1 VNIWTILGLAP
12 TADTREIKRAYAR
25 KLKVTR
31 PEDDPAAFQA
41 LNEAYQ
47 TALRMAQFVVVEEDE
62 EEPAPEPQPEPEPE
76 QHALAA
82 AEAEPAPAPAW
93 ERPLPPLREDEEETA
108 EESWERP
115 VAALREEAWERPVAA
130 FRAPV
135 DQAAL
140 EEQRRREREQAREQA
155 RAQAEAAS
163 QAAFEQAQR
172 LWGEFLANSHVAP
185 RWQLT
190 QLFDSSE
197 LFNLEVR
204 EHFELFALQY
214 CAGED
219 CRDDVREEIV
229 AAYRWEEDDSFI
241 GRRLPQAA
249 GEALARL
256 RAGRSHQQFRFETGT
271 DPAIAALL
279 ADTPGRRFGSTLS
292 RGFTRRMQEQ
302 IALIRGYHREM
313 LHFKLNAEVFQEW
326 ERRVE
331 GRRYFVETA
340 LVSAA
345 VGLLPFM
352 WAVVFGGHASGDAFA
367 LMVLAGGMLLAFGT
381 GAAWAH
387 YQPLARMTGSSW
399 HAWLLHDLRY
409 RPRWQFGWIALY
421 AAFSTL
427 MFIPDPPAPL
437 VWLVTAAMTGA
448 AMWGAFA
455 NSVMFEGTTF
465 LIAGVVGVVL
475 GTLLFQRPFESYGYL
490 ACATGVFAGMLLHYR
505 GGGDLWHLLG
515 KGAALLVRLRYAWLA
530 GAAGLLLSADATPLH
545 DHLHAAITW
554 LWLLA
559 GILLS
564 RPTVHHAAALLGGF
578 LGWGLLAA
586 TFTKSSVLN
595 RSPMMTIA
603 MAMIAVAIYML
614 VNMSRANKNQH
625 QFS

>member
-25 KLKVTR
+25 KLKITR

-47 TALRMAQFVVVEEDE
+47 TALRMAQFVVVEEEEDPAPQPEQQALATVE
-62 EEPAPEPQPEPEPE
+62 EEPA
-76 QHALAA
+76 L
-82 AEAEPAPAPAW
+82 APAW
-93 ERPLPPLREDEEETA
+93 ERPLPVAREEDEAIGEA
-108 EESWERP
+108 WERP

-135 DQAAL
+135 DKAAL
-140 EEQRRREREQAREQA
+140 EEQRRRDREEA

-219 CRDDVREEIV
+219 CSDDVREDIV
-229 AAYRWEEDDSFI
+229 DAYGWEEDGSFI

-249 GEALARL
+249 GEAMARL
-256 RAGRSHQQFRFETGT
+256 RASRSHYQFRFQVGT

-279 ADTPGRRFGSTLS
+279 ADTPGRRFGSTLN

-313 LHFKLNAEVFQEW
+313 LHFKLNPEVFEEW

-352 WAVVFGGHASGDAFA
+352 WAVVFGGHTSSDAFS
-367 LMVLAGGMLLAFGT
+367 LMVLAGGMLLAVGV

-387 YQPLARMTGSSW
+387 YQPLARMTRSSW
-399 HAWLLHDLRY
+399 HARLLHDLRY
-409 RPRWQFGWIALY
+409 RPRWQFGWMALY
-421 AAFSTL
+421 AVFSTL

-437 VWLVTAAMTGA
+437 VWLVTAAMIGA
-448 AMWGAFA
+448 AVWGAFA
-455 NSVMFEGTTF
+455 NSAVFEGTTF
-465 LIAGVVGVVL
+465 LIAGVVGVAL
-475 GTLLFQRPFESYGYL
+475 GTSLFLHPFESYGYL
-490 ACATGVFAGMLLHYR
+490 ACVTGVFAGMLLHYR

-545 DHLHAAITW
+545 DNLHAALAW

-559 GILLS
+559 GLLLS

-578 LGWGLLAA
+578 LGWGLLAGI
-586 TFTKSSVLN
+586 FTKSSVLN
-595 RSPMMTIA
+595 RSPMLTIA

>member
-1 VNIWTILGLAP
+1 VNIWTLLGLAP
-12 TADTREIKRAYAR
+12 TPDTREIKRAYAR
-25 KLKVTR
+25 KLKITR

-47 TALRMAQFVVVEEDE
+47 TALRMAQFVVVEEE
-62 EEPAPEPQPEPEPE
+62 EEPAPEPE
-76 QHALAA
+76 QQALAT
-82 AEAEPAPAPAW
+82 AEAEPALKPAW
-93 ERPLPPLREDEEETA
+93 VRPLPVASEEDETIEEA
-108 EESWERP
+108 WERP

-130 FRAPV
+130 FRVPV
-135 DQAAL
+135 DKAAL
-140 EEQRRREREQAREQA
+140 EEQRRREREEA

-172 LWGEFLANSHVAP
+172 LWGEFLAKSHVAP

-229 AAYRWEEDDSFI
+229 AAYGWEEDDSFI

-313 LHFKLNAEVFQEW
+313 LHFKLNHEVFEEW

-352 WAVVFGGHASGDAFA
+352 SAVVFGGHASGDAFS
-367 LMVLAGGMLLAFGT
+367 LMVLAGGMLLAFGL

-387 YQPLARMTGSSW
+387 YQPLARLTGSSW
-399 HAWLLHDLRY
+399 HAWLLHDARY
-409 RPRWQFGWIALY
+409 RPRWQFGWMALY
-421 AAFSTL
+421 AVFSTL

-437 VWLVTAAMTGA
+437 VWLVATAMVGA
-448 AMWGAFA
+448 AAWSAFA
-455 NSVMFEGTTF
+455 NSAVFERSTF
-465 LIAGVVGVVL
+465 LIAGFIGLSL
-475 GTLLFQRPFESYGYL
+475 GASLVKHPFGHWGYL

-505 GGGDLWHLLG
+505 GGADLWHLLG
-515 KGAALLVRLRYAWLA
+515 KDDALLVRLRYGWLA

-545 DHLHAAITW
+545 DNLHAALAW

-559 GILLS
+559 GSLLS
-564 RPTVHHAAALLGGF
+564 RPTVHNAAAILGGF
-578 LGWGLLAA
+578 LGWGLLAIA
-586 TFTKSSVLN
+586 FTKSSVLN
-595 RSPMMTIA
+595 RSPMMTITTA
-603 MAMIAVAIYML
+603 MLAVAIYML

-625 QFS
+625 PFS

>member
-47 TALRMAQFVVVEEDE
+47 TGLRMAQFVVVEEDE
-62 EEPAPEPQPEPEPE
+62 DEFAPQPAPQE
-76 QHALAA
+76 LAT
-82 AEAEPAPAPAW
+82 AEAEPPLAPAW
-93 ERPLPPLREDEEETA
+93 ERPLPVASEEDEPIEEA
-108 EESWERP
+108 WERP

-135 DQAAL
+135 DKAAL
-140 EEQRRREREQAREQA
+140 EEQRRRERDEAREQA
-155 RAQAEAAS
+155 RAQAAAAS
-163 QAAFEQAQR
+163 HAAFEQAQR
-172 LWGEFLANSHVAP
+172 LWGEFLANSNVAP

-229 AAYRWEEDDSFI
+229 AAYGWEEDDSFI

-249 GEALARL
+249 GEAMARL

-271 DPAIAALL
+271 DPVIAALL
-279 ADTPGRRFGSTLS
+279 ANTPGRRFGSTLS

-313 LHFKLNAEVFQEW
+313 LHFKLNTEVFEEW

-352 WAVVFGGHASGDAFA
+352 WAVVFGGHASGDAFS
-367 LMVLAGGMLLAFGT
+367 LMMLAGGMLLAFGT

-387 YQPLARMTGSSW
+387 YQPLARLTGSDW
-399 HAWLLHDLRY
+399 HAWLLHDVRY
-409 RPRWQFGWIALY
+409 RPRWQFGWMALF
-421 AAFSTL
+421 AVFSTL

-437 VWLVTAAMTGA
+437 VWLVAAAMVGA
-448 AMWGAFA
+448 AAWSAFA
-455 NSVMFEGTTF
+455 NSAVFERTTF
-465 LIAGVVGVVL
+465 LIAGFVALSL
-475 GTLLFQRPFESYGYL
+475 GASLARHAFAPYGYL
-490 ACATGVFAGMLLHYR
+490 ACATGVFTGMLLHYR
-505 GGGDLWHLLG
+505 GGADLWDLLRKDG
-515 KGAALLVRLRYAWLA
+515 ALLVRLRYVWLA
-530 GAAGLLLSADATPLH
+530 GAAGLLLSADVTPLH
-545 DHLHAAITW
+545 DNLHAALAW

-559 GILLS
+559 GSLLS

-578 LGWGLLAA
+578 LGWGLLAIA
-586 TFTKSSVLN
+586 FTKSSVLN
-595 RSPMMTIA
+595 RSPMMTIT